1 MSALKWLAGRVDV
14 RILAC
19 LAVALATT
27 LPAPAQ
33 STAGATSWQ
42 YQDELYVPVKEWA
55 KKVEESKNA
64 DGVKN
69 KYATYSKQPRK
80 GEDGIWLVT
89 VHVNTAEA
97 GRQVTERYDLTVGR
111 GKDGKS
117 WTVAEEKLLDTYV
130 ALFRETETR
139 CRPFEKF
146 SFNREGMELSGS
158 DGEVCE
164 SVTEGEVLGFVI
176 HGAAMTYKYAPPPHA
191 ALVPTGHDFYAVHRL
206 MARDHSNELNF
217 QPAAFHVACDAS
229 TCQELLGASFT
240 GLKRAAGDGS
250 GAAAAG
256 ELPAWVKPQTDRTAK
271 ERKEDAFGHFRPKDY
286 PGHRYYTMFVAREL
300 EPLDYGF
307 LEEALPGSGVML
319 AYDNWGGWEVEFWS
333 FPRRIDEPEQLVGLV
348 YGYFTEE
355 TLKKSTHEELERRE
369 DIDARWHEVH
379 SIQGTVEMALADSET
394 LAADL
399 QIGVTIKQAVREL
412 PFSII
417 AFRPSGTFSQNK
429 PAPLFVNSIRLDGQE
444 LTWVR
449 TGGSSGRVVLPS
461 ELPAGTK
468 IALEMNYSTRAIIKY
483 TPSFSYLSRFGWMP
497 LVRFGDFIDEFELT
511 VKSPSK
517 YQIIGIG
524 QRMSETIEGDV
535 LVSRWKASQPV
546 VFPSII
552 FGKYRSDK
560 PKFDAKKA
568 DGTVIP
574 VTVHVDDASFG
585 EWDIRADALRP
596 IAEQA
601 ANSINLYT
609 EMSGIDYP
617 YGELNLV
624 NDPLGFLYGQA
635 PSSLI
640 YLGSGVFRGEGFLA
654 PFFADATGI
663 AKFLKSVVAH
673 EVGHQWWG
681 SRVSNANQRNY
692 WFVESLAEYFS
703 AVYLEAAFG
712 WKEYMEQVEAWRR
725 DILQT
730 RLKTGVQNASSLYS
744 GEDGFG
750 SYQAAVYAKGPYAFH
765 ILRETFKG
773 EGPRGP
779 DGADKQ
785 FFEALK
791 RMTQALSQ
799 KREIVTLDI
808 QNAAEDAFAM
818 VEPDGTRR
826 PVDLD
831 WFFDQWIRG
840 VGLPEFDFDY
850 TTRRTEDG
858 GWIVE
863 GRVRQRLLVGSR
875 NKGDVLTGQHYR
887 GRSTITVV
895 GRDKKEYPYR
905 LIVNGP
911 ETPFAFKVPVEPRDV
926 YLNRNGEFLALD
938 PVTPTDGRR

>member
-1 MSALKWLAGRVDV
+1 MGMRTVLA
-14 RILAC
+14 ATA
-19 LAVALATT
+19 LAVAILA
-27 LPAPAQ
+27 LPVYAEV
-33 STAGATSWQ
+33 TAKEGSWP
-42 YQDELYVPVKEWA
+42 YQEELYAPVKEWV
-55 KKVEESKNA
+55 KKFEDSKNA
-64 DGVKN
+64 DGTKN
-69 KYATYSKQPRK
+69 KYATYSKSPRK
-80 GEDGIWLVT
+80 VDDGTWLVT
-89 VHVNTAEA
+89 VHVNTAEE
-97 GRQVTERYDLTVGR
+97 GRQVTERYDVTVKR
-111 GKDGKS
+111 AADAKN
-117 WTVAEEKLLDTYV
+117 WTVADSKVVDTYV
-130 ALFRETETR
+130 ALFRWTDTR
-139 CRPFEKF
+139 CYPFEKF
-146 SFNREGMELSGS
+146 SFKREGLDLSTS
-158 DGEVCE
+158 SGEMCE
-164 SVTEGEVLGFVI
+164 DTTAGEVLTFVV
-176 HGAAMTYKYAPPPHA
+176 HGSSMTYQYAPPAHA
-191 ALVPTGHDFYAVHRL
+191 AAVPTGHDFYAVHRL
-206 MARDHSNELNF
+206 MARDHSRELVF
-217 QPAAFHVACDAS
+217 QPAAFHFQCDAQ
-229 TCQELLGASFT
+229 TCKDLIAASFT
-240 GLKRAAGDGS
+240 GLKRPTGDAPSMAGGT
-250 GAAAAG
+250 
-256 ELPAWVKPQTDRTAK
+256 ELPAWVKPQV
-271 ERKEDAFGHFRPKDY
+271 ERRASERRSDAFAHFREKDY
-286 PGHRYYTMFVAREL
+286 PGHRYYGVFVVRDL
-300 EPLDYGF
+300 QPLDYGI
-307 LEEALPGSGVML
+307 LDQALPGSGVYL
-319 AYDNWGGWEVEFWS
+319 AYDNWAGWEVEFS
-333 FPRRIDEPEQLVGLV
+333 VFPPRIDEPETLVGSL
-348 YGYFTEE
+348 YGYYTEP
-355 TLKKSTHEELERRE
+355 TLKANTPEQLERRE
-369 DIDARWHEVH
+369 DIDARWHEVT
-379 SIQGTVEMALADSET
+379 SVKGTVEMALADPET
-394 LAADL
+394 LSAAL
-399 QIGVTIKQAVREL
+399 KIGLTLKQSVRDL

-417 AFRPSGTFSQNK
+417 AFRETRTLSRNK

-449 TGGSSGRVVLPS
+449 TGGSSGRVVLPK
-461 ELPAGTK
+461 EMPAGSKLT
-468 IALEMNYSTRAIIKY
+468 LEMKYATRAIIQY

-497 LVRFGDFIDEFELT
+497 LVRFGDFIDEFDLT

-524 QRMSETIEGDV
+524 QRMSEKVEGDV
-535 LVSRWKASQPV
+535 LISNWKATQPV

-552 FGKYRSDK
+552 FGKYRTDK

-574 VTVHVDDASFG
+574 VTVHVDEDSFG
-585 EWDIRADALRP
+585 SWDIRADSLRP

-624 NDPLGFLYGQA
+624 NDPQGFLYGQA

-654 PFFADATGI
+654 PFFPDATGI

-712 WKEYMEQVEAWRR
+712 WKEYMQQVEEWRR

-750 SYQAAVYAKGPYAFH
+750 SYQASVYAKGPYAFH

-773 EGPRGP
+773 EGPRGL
-779 DGADKQ
+779 DGADKK

-791 RMTQALSQ
+791 RMTQTLSR

-808 QNAAEDAFAM
+808 QNAAEDAFAI
-818 VEPDGTRR
+818 VDADGTRK

-840 VGLPEFDFDY
+840 VGLPEFDLDY
-850 TTRRTEDG
+850 TTRKAEDG
-858 GWIVE
+858 GWVVE
-863 GRVRQRLLVGSR
+863 GRVKQRLVLGTKSK
-875 NKGDVLTGQHYR
+875 NDVLTGQTYR
-887 GRSTITVV
+887 GRSSITVV

-905 LIVNGP
+905 LIVNGA
-911 ETPFAFKVPVEPRDV
+911 ETAFAFKVPVEPRDV

-938 PVTPTDGRR
+938 TVTPTDGRR